1 MSSKTVDPEML
12 KELELLMDWDSLQEE
27 TNWEPLAKEDA
38 LKDASEEQGEKK

>member
-27 TNWEPLAKEDA
+27 ANWESLSKEDA
-38 LKDASEEQGEKK
+38 LEDSSEEQGEKK